1 MTTKAQ
7 EIVEMVDML
16 PEAEQSL
23 VFELIKRVVIAWDSD
38 FSKATPDER
47 REIDEGDDDIKNG
60 RTVGYNDIDW

>member
-16 PEAEQSL
+16 PESEQSL
-23 VFELIKRVVIAWDSD
+23 VFELIKRVVIAWDVD
-38 FSKATPDER
+38 FSKTTPDER
-47 REIDEGDDDIKNG
+47 KEIGEGDDDIKNG